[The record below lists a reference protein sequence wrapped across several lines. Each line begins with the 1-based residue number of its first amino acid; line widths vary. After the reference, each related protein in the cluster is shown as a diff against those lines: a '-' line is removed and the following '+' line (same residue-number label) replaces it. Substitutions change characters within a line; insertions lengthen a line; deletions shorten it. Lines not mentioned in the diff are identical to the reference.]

1 MNLNQ
6 NLNIQNIVKDLGERI
21 ATVENLS
28 FEALG
33 NSKEIY
39 NEALSIYRKIYNLE
53 SPQIETRYLTEKSL
67 SLSRDADR
75 LKTDAD
81 KILRENQVKRKIL
94 KVFQGFNQLNLPS
107 CVHYLILVIQFQ
119 DLLSQIKSNREELQT
134 LLNRALSQQMEVFNC
149 N

>member
-1 MNLNQ
+1 M
-6 NLNIQNIVKDLGERI
+6 KDLGERI

-94 KVFQGFNQLNLPS
+94 KVFQGFN
-107 CVHYLILVIQFQ
+107 
-119 DLLSQIKSNREELQT
+119 
-134 LLNRALSQQMEVFNC
+134 
-149 N
+149 

>member
-1 MNLNQ
+1 MSG
-6 NLNIQNIVKDLGERI
+6 KG
-21 ATVENLS
+21 T
-28 FEALG
+28 
-33 NSKEIY
+33 KEIY

-94 KVFQGFNQLNLPS
+94 KVFQGFN
-107 CVHYLILVIQFQ
+107 
-119 DLLSQIKSNREELQT
+119 
-134 LLNRALSQQMEVFNC
+134 
-149 N
+149 

>member
-1 MNLNQ
+1 M
-6 NLNIQNIVKDLGERI
+6 VKDLGERI

-67 SLSRDADR
+67 SLSRDE
-75 LKTDAD
+75 T
-81 KILRENQVKRKIL
+81 
-94 KVFQGFNQLNLPS
+94 G
-107 CVHYLILVIQFQ
+107 
-119 DLLSQIKSNREELQT
+119 
-134 LLNRALSQQMEVFNC
+134 
-149 N
+149 

>member
-1 MNLNQ
+1 M
-6 NLNIQNIVKDLGERI
+6 VKDLGERI

-94 KVFQGFNQLNLPS
+94 KVFQGFN
-107 CVHYLILVIQFQ
+107 
-119 DLLSQIKSNREELQT
+119 
-134 LLNRALSQQMEVFNC
+134 
-149 N
+149 

>member
-1 MNLNQ
+1 M
-6 NLNIQNIVKDLGERI
+6 KDLGERI

-53 SPQIETRYLTEKSL
+53 IPQIETRYLTEKSL

-94 KVFQGFNQLNLPS
+94 KVFQGFN
-107 CVHYLILVIQFQ
+107 
-119 DLLSQIKSNREELQT
+119 
-134 LLNRALSQQMEVFNC
+134 
-149 N
+149 